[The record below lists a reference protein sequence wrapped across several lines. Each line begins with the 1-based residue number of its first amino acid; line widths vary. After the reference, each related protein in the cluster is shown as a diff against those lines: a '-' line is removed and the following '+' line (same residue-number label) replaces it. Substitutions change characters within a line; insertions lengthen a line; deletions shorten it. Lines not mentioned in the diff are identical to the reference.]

1 MAIEFKPHPYQAYTI
16 KQIIEND
23 AYGLFLDMGLGKTV
37 STLTAIEQLMFDD
50 LEISKTLVIAPK
62 RVAEDTW
69 SREVDKWEHTKHLRI
84 SKVLGTEKQR
94 RQGLQKDA
102 DIYVINREN
111 VEWLVE
117 HYAGK
122 EIPFDMLVVDE
133 LSSFKSPS
141 SNRFKAL
148 RRIRPAFKRF
158 VGLTGTPA
166 PNSLLDLWS
175 QVYLID
181 RGERLGKAI
190 THYRNRYF
198 FPAKFDPANPRVVYK
213 YEPKPEA
220 ENNIYGLIDD
230 ICVSMKAKDY
240 LQLPERVDNEMTV
253 YMTPKERALYEEL
266 ERERI
271 LEYTD
276 GDIVA
281 STAGVLSQKLLQLS
295 NGASYNENSGVQL
308 IHNQK
313 LKALEEIVEEAQKQ
327 PILLFYSFQHDR
339 DRILKKFKQA
349 VSIDEDKSIERWNAG
364 EIEILLAHPMSA
376 GHGLNLQDGGHIIV
390 WFGLTW
396 SLELYQQANAR
407 LHRQGQENSVIIH
420 HILSADTID
429 QRVLEVLQG
438 KEKGQEAL
446 LAALKARID
455 EVKGDSE

>member
-1 MAIEFKPHPYQAYTI
+1 MAIDFSPHAYQTYAI
-16 KQIIEND
+16 DQIMQHNS
-23 AYGLFLDMGLGKTV
+23 YGLFLDMGLGKTV
-37 STLTAIEQLMFDD
+37 STLTAIEKLMFDD
-50 LEISKTLVIAPK
+50 LEIEKVLVIAPK

-69 SREVDKWEHTKHLRI
+69 SREVFKWQHTKHLRI
-84 SKVLGTEKQR
+84 SKVLGPEKTR
-94 RQGLQKDA
+94 RQALLKDA

-122 EIPFDMLVVDE
+122 DIPFDMLVVDE
-133 LSSFKSPS
+133 LSSFKSPK

-148 RRIRPAFKRF
+148 RKIRPAFKRF

-181 RGERLGKAI
+181 QGKRLGQSI

-198 FPAKFDPANPRVVYK
+198 YPASADPNNPRIVYK

-220 ENNIYGLIDD
+220 ETNIYGLIEDV
-230 ICVSMKAKDY
+230 CVSMKAKDY
-240 LQLPERVDNEMTV
+240 LQLPERIDNTV
-253 YMTPKERALYEEL
+253 TVTLTAKERAEYDRL
-266 ERERI
+266 ERDRI
-271 LEYTD
+271 LEYLD

-281 STAGVLSQKLLQLS
+281 STAASLSQKLLQLS
-295 NGASYNENSGVQL
+295 NGASYNENQGVQK
-308 IHNQK
+308 IHDQK
-313 LKALEEIVEEAQKQ
+313 LNAFEGIVEESQGQ
-327 PILLFYSFQHDR
+327 PILVFYSFIHDKER
-339 DRILKKFKQA
+339 LQKKFKQA
-349 VSIDEDKSIERWNAG
+349 VTIDEEKAIERWNAG

-407 LHRQGQENSVIIH
+407 LDRQGQQESVIVH
-420 HILSADTID
+420 HILTEDTID
-429 QRVLEVLQG
+429 QRVLNVLQG
-438 KEKGQEAL
+438 KEKGQNDLLEAV
-446 LAALKARID
+446 KARI
-455 EVKGDSE
+455 ELVERE